1 MSDSNINSRI
11 ESIKTDN
18 DSLNLDID
26 LDVDFDTAYKLF
38 EENFNESDA
47 EDEDNDNYNGEF
59 EQLSSK
65 YDEKLGKLNNQTDQF
80 FEQQKQQIPSKT
92 GQFAEVIDNK
102 HETNPNQL
110 ERSATPKSN
119 SPLISIHTPINN
131 INNNYVEPLDLT
143 PKTLAL
149 LNNDQQNLPP
159 RRYSH
164 ENALQNNWSSPDFFR
179 RNTMFSGQPSG
190 SFGNAIGFPAS
201 SNERVLTAGSM
212 LQQKT
217 PDTNINSLGLMLSPP
232 NVNMNFNF
240 NNPLYR
246 SQLPMSNGDFRS
258 KSPQSNAENHVNQQ
272 QQQQHQFNLLSAKE
286 TDTIVSFLNQFEK
299 NQQQPHTSNKLL
311 EEAPVVESEVR
322 KDSVDAVV
330 ENNTVET
337 SERKLSY
344 DELKTKVAQME
355 KRLSLHKN
363 RHKISERKRRA
374 TINERFIELTDIIK
388 YPRKESET
396 KAKGRVTKYNLLGYV
411 IEDIANV
418 LENNKKMELIIND
431 VGKQVDFQNWL
442 LNSKKIKHEN
452 TEIK

>member
-1 MSDSNINSRI
+1 MD
-11 ESIKTDN
+11 SIKTDN
-18 DSLNLDID
+18 ESLNFDID

-38 EENFNESDA
+38 EENFNESD
-47 EDEDNDNYNGEF
+47 DGNEDNDNYEGDSDQF
-59 EQLSSK
+59 PSK
-65 YDEKLGKLNNQTDQF
+65 YDEKPDKLDNQTNQF
-80 FEQQKQQIPSKT
+80 FEQPKQQIPSKT
-92 GQFAEVIDNK
+92 GQYSEVIDNK
-102 HETNPNQL
+102 NETNPNQL
-110 ERSATPKSN
+110 ERSTTPKSN
-119 SPLISIHTPINN
+119 SPLISIHTPI
-131 INNNYVEPLDLT
+131 INNYVEPLDLT

-149 LNNDQQNLPP
+149 LNNDQQNIPQ

-190 SFGNAIGFPAS
+190 SFGNTIGFPAS

-217 PDTNINSLGLMLSPP
+217 PDTNINTLGLMLSPP

-272 QQQQHQFNLLSAKE
+272 QQQQFNLLSAKE

-299 NQQQPHTSNKLL
+299 NQQQPHSSNKLL
-311 EEAPVVESEVR
+311 EEAPVIESEVR

-396 KAKGRVTKYNLLGYV
+396 KTKGRVTKYNLLGYV

-418 LENNKKMELIIND
+418 LENNKKMESIIND
-431 VGKQVDFQNWL
+431 IGKQVDFQNWL
-442 LNSKKIKHEN
+442 LNRKNIKSEN
-452 TEIK
+452 TENSQ